1 MVKVLNQLRSGEQ
14 GMVNKIVGAGVIQRR
29 LLDMGITPGTAIQV
43 QKFAPLGDPMEI
55 KAKGFNLSLRKAEAE
70 SIQVDV
76 AL

>member
-1 MVKVLNQLRSGEQ
+1 
-14 GMVNKIVGAGVIQRR
+14 
-29 LLDMGITPGTAIQV
+29 MGITPGTAIQV
-43 QKFAPLGDPMEI
+43 QKFAPLGDPMEV